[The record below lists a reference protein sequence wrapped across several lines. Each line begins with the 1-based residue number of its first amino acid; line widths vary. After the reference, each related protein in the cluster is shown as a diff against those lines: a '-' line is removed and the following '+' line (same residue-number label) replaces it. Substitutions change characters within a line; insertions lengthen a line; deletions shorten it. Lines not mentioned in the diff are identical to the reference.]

1 MFQHQHTPP
10 SFAYLYRARQN
21 GSPSAN
27 GHDIIIKSHKN
38 QCNDDRLL
46 IKKNRKNKAWA
57 IMNYRYASPFKKR
70 RRPFLMT
77 WHVYIIEC
85 NDGSL
90 YTGITN
96 DLDKRITAHNAG
108 LGAKYTKSRRPVN
121 LRYSEAAQDR
131 KQAIRRE
138 YVIKSLQKSAKIN
151 LIDSQLGKT

>member
-1 MFQHQHTPP
+1 
-10 SFAYLYRARQN
+10 
-21 GSPSAN
+21 
-27 GHDIIIKSHKN
+27 
-38 QCNDDRLL
+38 
-46 IKKNRKNKAWA
+46 
-57 IMNYRYASPFKKR
+57 MNYRYASPFKKR